1 METQICKVCGR
12 ELPEADF
19 PMNRW
24 GKRAATCK
32 ECRTN
37 ALRQTKARNRA
48 QMGGG
53 VTRLP
58 FPTPTS
64 TVATRAKCGVRCAAP
79 RSGSRAVA
87 M

>member
-1 METQICKVCGR
+1 MGTQICKVCGR
-12 ELPEADF
+12 ELPDTDF

-48 QMGGG
+48 QVGGG
-53 VTRLP
+53 
-58 FPTPTS
+58 
-64 TVATRAKCGVRCAAP
+64 KI
-79 RSGSRAVA
+79 RSLF
-87 M
+87 

>member
-12 ELPEADF
+12 ELPDTDF

-48 QMGGG
+48 QVGGG
-53 VTRLP
+53 QNPLP
-58 FPTPTS
+58 FPTRTS
-64 TVATRAKCGVRCAAP
+64 TAETPAKCGGRCAVR
-79 RSGSRAVA
+79 RSGSQAVA